1 MPRDRGYTAQVVVPG
16 QVRDPS
22 RPVIPKRL
30 LLFALALG
38 LIVTSAVT
46 LPRGSAHAQSDDQDL
61 IDLACSIPHQ
71 YLLRTWRGWRAD
83 RGAQLSYI
91 PLEPNFVGSGLPHV
105 GPWGYVE
112 DVPMLWYGPGFI
124 NVGKDIKRPVTLAG
138 IAPTVADLL
147 KFDGFKAIDGQPMT
161 EAIRKVAATPKLV
174 VTMVWDAGGRNVLD
188 YWPDSHPY
196 LDSLIPKGTWYD
208 DASVGSSPTSTAQDH
223 ATIGTGDFPNHN
235 GIVGHHLEIGGKLT
249 SPWNDGP
256 AFLIEPTLA
265 DIYDRAMGNE
275 PVVGI
280 VGTVDIHF
288 GMLGHGSFFTG
299 GDRDI
304 ALTRSVIGGTTL
316 TDEGF
321 EWNLPPREL
330 AYYKLPKYA
339 NDVPGFADDV
349 RRVDQADGKL
359 DGMWRGNSIDQLL
372 KGFDTPARTPYQERV
387 IETVIKNEGF
397 GKDAVPD
404 LLYLNF
410 KEIDYISHVWSM
422 NSLEMRDAV
431 VAQDLALKR
440 FVSFLNQ
447 QVGKG
452 NWVLALTADHGAMPD
467 PAVSGGFQI
476 STAPIEAGINAKFD
490 TNGGDTPVVDLVQPS
505 QVFLNVDEL
514 TKNGFTVGDVA
525 RYIMTLT
532 QAQSAGPGATVD
544 PATANDRVFQAA
556 FPSALMQDLPC
567 LPEARQ

>member
-1 MPRDRGYTAQVVVPG
+1 MT
-16 QVRDPS
+16 
-22 RPVIPKRL
+22 PKRL
-30 LLFALALG
+30 LLLALVIG
-38 LIVTSAVT
+38 LLVTSVVT
-46 LPRGSAHAQSDDQDL
+46 VPRRTARAQVTDADL
-61 IDLACSIPHQ
+61 VQLACSIPHEF
-71 YLLRTWRGWRAD
+71 LLRTWRGWRPD

-91 PLEPNFVGSGLPHV
+91 PQQPNFVGSGLPHV
-105 GPWGYVE
+105 GPWDYVE
-112 DVPMLWYGPGFI
+112 NVPMLWYGPGFI
-124 NVGKDIKRPVTLAG
+124 PAGQNVKRPVTLAG
-138 IAPTVADLL
+138 MAPTVAKLL
-147 KFDGFKAIDGQPMT
+147 HFDGFHPIDGQPMN
-161 EAIRKVAATPKLV
+161 EAVQATDATPKLI

-188 YWPDSHPY
+188 YWPNDHPY
-196 LDSLIPKGTWYD
+196 LDSLIPQGTWFD

-223 ATIGTGDFPNHN
+223 ATIGTGDFPNHS
-235 GIVGHHLEIGGKLT
+235 GIVGHHLEIGGRLT
-249 SPWNDGP
+249 SPWNAGP
-256 AFLIEPTLA
+256 AFMIEPTLA
-265 DIYDRAMGNE
+265 DVYDRAMNNK
-275 PVVGI
+275 PIVGI

-321 EWNLPPREL
+321 EWNLPPRDA
-330 AYYKLPKYA
+330 AYYKLAKYA
-339 NDVPGFADDV
+339 NDVPGFEEDV

-359 DGMWRGNSIDQLL
+359 DGLWRGNSIDQLL

-387 IETVIKNEGF
+387 IETVIQHEGF
-397 GKDAVPD
+397 GKDDVPD

-467 PAVSGGFQI
+467 PTVSGGYQI

-490 TNGGDTPVVDLVQPS
+490 TNGDDTPVVELVQPS
-505 QVFLNVDEL
+505 QVFLNTDEL

-532 QAQSAGPGATVD
+532 QQQTAGPGQTVD
-544 PATANDRVFQAA
+544 PATANDKVFQAA
-556 FPSALMQDLPC
+556 FPSALMQDLSC
-567 LPEARQ
+567 LPEAQQ